1 MIKGSGAFCL
11 LYDIKE
17 GEHNVERVLKTSGC
31 SKETSSRYVAGVHFI
46 EYDIHSFGLNK
57 KVNGRALW
65 AMGLS
70 VLRSIKKAL
79 SIVPKLSPRIV
90 MIDKNCAVIGYASGQ
105 NEHSFMQ
112 LVDNGMFTMDEALI
126 DDGND
131 GSDDNNKVLGAV
143 LDMGMPLTREV
154 TPGDIAANDQIE
166 SKRWDPF
173 QRGGVIAREGFT
185 YFGKLSFICFGPT

>member
-1 MIKGSGAFCL
+1 MGNGVIS
-11 LYDIKE
+11 
-17 GEHNVERVLKTSGC
+17 
-31 SKETSSRYVAGVHFI
+31 VAI
-46 EYDIHSFGLNK
+46 
-57 KVNGRALW
+57 
-65 AMGLS
+65 
-70 VLRSIKKAL
+70 IKKAL

-112 LVDNGMFTMDEALI
+112 LVDNGMFTMDAALI

-131 GSDDNNKVLGAV
+131 GLDDNNKVLGAV
-143 LDMGMPLTREV
+143 FLDMGMPLTREV

-185 YFGKLSFICFGPT
+185 LVSCLSSVLVQHKNSWPQP